1 MISTE
6 WIPVVSAVVGGATGV
21 VGTLTTQAFTLK
33 RDKELR
39 ASEVEKE
46 RLANDRGVQAAK
58 EQALSEARTKQLA
71 EALQLHQGAVA
82 WLGIFHAERRQHP
95 REVSA
100 DLLMS
105 AVQVMSKCAEVVALG
120 ENNLSQTAR
129 NIYSYFSTALSL
141 EGGKPRGSY
150 LVDGETTQLEAE
162 VHSLVA
168 RMQPPRLEPW
178 ASDEGAAT
186 PIPNH

>member
-46 RLANDRGVQAAK
+46 RLANERTVQTAK

-71 EALQLHQGAVA
+71 EALQLHQMAVA
-82 WLGIFHAERRQHP
+82 WLGAYHSERRQHP
-95 REVSA
+95 REVSEG
-100 DLLMS
+100 LVMM
-105 AVQVMSKCAEVVALG
+105 AVNVMSKCAGVVALG

-150 LVDGETTQLEAE
+150 LVDGGTTQLEDE

-178 ASDEGAAT
+178 AHEESSPAQ
-186 PIPNH
+186 